1 MPKLFKSLV
10 VLFIIFFNQQV
21 HAQSSTESHKIV
33 FQLITA
39 DTTAHKA
46 FMKQLNNIHK
56 ISPNS
61 DIQVVVHG
69 PAIQAFEKSKSIINA
84 QIEDAI
90 KRGVVFS
97 ICEFSLQERKVSKD
111 QLLSNLFFVKAGILH
126 IVELQEKNYIY
137 IKAGF

>member
-1 MPKLFKSLV
+1 MVKQIFLLFLLLV
-10 VLFIIFFNQQV
+10 SQQV
-21 HAQSSTESHKIV
+21 KAQTTTDSHKIV

-56 ISPNS
+56 VSPNS

-69 PAIQAFEKSKSIINA
+69 PAIQAFEQSKSVISIQVEN
-84 QIEDAI
+84 AI

-97 ICEFSLQERKVSKD
+97 ICEFSLQERKVAKD
-111 QLLSNLFFVKAGILH
+111 QLLANLFFVKAGIIH
-126 IVELQEKNYIY
+126 IVELQEKNYCY